1 MTPIDSFFNAYT
13 LDSGETYRERTAKLL
28 DLRVGSIATKHVISV
43 ETDTPV
49 ERACRILAGSRI
61 KKLPVTQNGALVGT
75 LSRGDVMRSIMAES
89 VGVE

>member
-1 MTPIDSFFNAYT
+1 MPCKTPHTQTNGVIRHVNAVTPIDSFFNAYT

-49 ERACRILAGSRI
+49 ERACRILADSRI
-61 KKLPVTQNGALVGT
+61 KKLPVT
-75 LSRGDVMRSIMAES
+75 
-89 VGVE
+89 